1 MKNIVVAIKETE
13 TRSRYY
19 VAIESD
25 IETGKVYAYN
35 PEVGFK
41 VITPYKDRDAFQ
53 TEYIRKHPFVWMEN
67 FNTNEVNVPENWTK

>member
-1 MKNIVVAIKETE
+1 MKNIVVAIQETE
-13 TRSRYY
+13 SRCRYY

-41 VITPYKDRDAFQ
+41 VITPYKDRNAIQ
-53 TEYIRKHPFVWMEN
+53 SQYIKEHPYQWMID
-67 FNTNEVNVPENWTK
+67 FDTSKVSVPENWMK